1 MVVEAVRSVQGR
13 QVEEEAIAMFMYAM
27 VDMEVVYGTEASGGQ
42 YRSRSLEGEDSDS
55 DDGNY
60 RTDGDN

>member
-13 QVEEEAIAMFMYAM
+13 QVEKEAIAMFMCAI
-27 VDMEVVYGTEASGGQ
+27 VDMEVVYGAEASRGQ
-42 YRSRSLEGEDSDS
+42 YRSRPLEGEYSDS

-60 RTDGDN
+60 RTDGNN

>member
-1 MVVEAVRSVQGR
+1 MVVEAVRSVQGC
-13 QVEEEAIAMFMYAM
+13 QVEKEAIAIFIYAM
-27 VDMEVVYGTEASGGQ
+27 VDMEVVYGAEASGGQ
-42 YRSRSLEGEDSDS
+42 YRLRLLEGEDSDS

>member
-13 QVEEEAIAMFMYAM
+13 QVKKAIVMFMHAM

-42 YRSRSLEGEDSDS
+42 YRLRLLEGEDSDL
-55 DDGNY
+55 DNGNY
-60 RTDGDN
+60 YTDGDN